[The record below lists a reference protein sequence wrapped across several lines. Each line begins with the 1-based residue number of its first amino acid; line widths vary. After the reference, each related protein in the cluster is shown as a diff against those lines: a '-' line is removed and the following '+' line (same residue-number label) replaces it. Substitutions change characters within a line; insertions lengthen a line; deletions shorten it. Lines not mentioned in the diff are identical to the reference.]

1 MRYLYQFILQIYIF
15 LSCYARDKMI
25 HVFLRKKFVSVKNI
39 RIFVAYI
46 ILIIIFKLKTMTM
59 WKTFIKIILLMF
71 VMCVDTHA
79 QIRGARSDRKIV
91 EIKKIVDLT
100 RNQETAIRQAHDT
113 YNRTVD
119 SSLYNVDDPV
129 LASEMKYRA
138 SKVFH
143 ESLMDVFTEK
153 QRNRYIE
160 VTSAPEVRMKADY
173 KVGLLRESNK
183 YSERELEAKRTAIYN
198 YMMSEK
204 NRP

>member
-1 MRYLYQFILQIYIF
+1 MF
-15 LSCYARDKMI
+15 
-25 HVFLRKKFVSVKNI
+25 FLRKKFVSVKNI

>member
-1 MRYLYQFILQIYIF
+1 
-15 LSCYARDKMI
+15 
-25 HVFLRKKFVSVKNI
+25 
-39 RIFVAYI
+39 
-46 ILIIIFKLKTMTM
+46 MTM
-59 WKTFIKIILLMF
+59 WKAFIKIILLMF

-204 NRP
+204 IVYVRDKYNIKKQKDNIERLKTIQPRALKESNIREKQKAQGRIRPDGSIQWQIK